1 MATDLPRYSIKSVIL
16 NLTDD
21 VLEYLRSD
29 EFYLPMSA
37 NEAMDNMRQ
46 INAETSDEDDPW
58 PDEDTCDD
66 TTKKISF
73 PELEQNIKNVLDE
86 YNAVFPKL
94 NWSSAKDARWMISD
108 SRLKCMNL
116 ADIFLLL
123 KSSDF
128 IAHDLCEPFKFC
140 YDATDD
146 YLPIIQYVL
155 VLREWSALQPSKE
168 FRCFVKNNQIVAIS
182 QRDSENYYEFI
193 GATADQIVSNIVAFF
208 HNNIQNK
215 FPSTDFVIDIYR
227 KDSNKLYI
235 IDFNPWGPMT
245 DSLLFDWPDLVNLS
259 LQNNNDEPEF
269 RYVNSQHGIKPNSYT
284 QYAMPKDIADI
295 SRERDINKLVDV
307 LSSQIQVQNKNA
319 DSDNDRNL
327 AGKKKRILS
336 GTNDLNKKPIKLL
349 IKNYSNK
356 LVQETSIEKL
366 FRLDMSK
373 RFYETTAHSD
383 FYAQCRPTY
392 PPDVMKKILDYL
404 FLKYSRKDDDLVID
418 IGCGTGQSTI
428 LLAPHFQRI
437 IGYDISEYQV
447 KKANETNT
455 HSNINYKVI
464 VGSDIPH
471 EDSSVALV
479 ISAQAAHWFD
489 LPYFYKEVKRTLT
502 IKGVLALFGYAF
514 VQVHGQQ
521 SEKLNEII
529 TNFYKKTLRGYVQKE
544 SEEVYF
550 GRYRDEKFRDP
561 LSSTDFIRDENL
573 VIECRWSIQRLLG
586 YIASWSGSQHF
597 LRQHPTSTVF
607 HDLNLEIFKCLDIF
621 DDEYELDLSFDI
633 FILMNRKTE

>member
-1 MATDLPRYSIKSVIL
+1 MATDLPRVSVQDVLNCSFSVWYPIFAKYSIKSVIL

-319 DSDNDRNL
+319 DSDND
-327 AGKKKRILS
+327 
-336 GTNDLNKKPIKLL
+336 
-349 IKNYSNK
+349 
-356 LVQETSIEKL
+356 
-366 FRLDMSK
+366 
-373 RFYETTAHSD
+373 
-383 FYAQCRPTY
+383 
-392 PPDVMKKILDYL
+392 
-404 FLKYSRKDDDLVID
+404 YSRKDDDLVID

>member
-1 MATDLPRYSIKSVIL
+1 MTTNLPRVSVQDVLNCSFSVWYPIFEKYSIKSVIL

-29 EFYLPMSA
+29 EFYLPISA

-46 INAETSDEDDPW
+46 INAESSDEDDSW

-66 TTKKISF
+66 TKKKISF
-73 PELEQNIKNVLDE
+73 PELEQNIKDVLDE

-108 SRLKCMNL
+108 SRLKCTNL

-128 IAHDLCEPFKFC
+128 ITHDLCEPFKFC
-140 YDATDD
+140 YDLADD
-146 YLPIIQYVL
+146 YLSTIQYVL

-168 FRCFVKNNQIVAIS
+168 FRCFIKNNQIIAIS

-245 DSLLFDWPDLVNLS
+245 DSLLFDWPELVNLS
-259 LQNNNDEPEF
+259 LQNNNDKPEF

-295 SRERDINKLVDV
+295 SRERDINKLADV
-307 LSSQIQVQNKNA
+307 LS
-319 DSDNDRNL
+319 
-327 AGKKKRILS
+327 
-336 GTNDLNKKPIKLL
+336 
-349 IKNYSNK
+349 
-356 LVQETSIEKL
+356 
-366 FRLDMSK
+366 
-373 RFYETTAHSD
+373 
-383 FYAQCRPTY
+383 
-392 PPDVMKKILDYL
+392 
-404 FLKYSRKDDDLVID
+404 YSRRDDDLVID

-437 IGYDISEYQV
+437 IGYDISEYQI

-471 EDSSVALV
+471 EDSSLALV

-489 LPYFYKEVKRTLT
+489 LPYFYKEVKRTL
-502 IKGVLALFGYAF
+502 KSNGVLALFGYAF
-514 VQVHGQQ
+514 VQVHGPQ

-529 TNFYKKTLRGYVQKE
+529 TNFYKKTLHGYVQKE

-573 VIECRWSIQRLLG
+573 IIKCRWSIQRLLG
-586 YIASWSGSQHF
+586 YITSWSGSQHF
-597 LRQHPTSTVF
+597 LRQHPASTAF
-607 HDLNLEIFKCLDIF
+607 DDLRLEIFKCLDIF

-633 FILMNRKTE
+633 FILMDRKTE